1 MMFDIV
7 GKRFRFFL
15 ISGVVILIGII
26 SLATFGLKY
35 SIEFSPG
42 SMMTAS
48 FEQEVSQSELTRE
61 LNSLG
66 YTNAIV
72 QRILTEEGGF
82 LIRTRVLTGED
93 KVDLKEALAAKFGE
107 FEEEG
112 FRGVDPMV
120 AGETRNIAAIAVAVA
135 VVGMLLYITW
145 AFRRMPKPLRYGT
158 CAVVALGHD
167 VLVVLGI
174 FSIMGGILG
183 WEVNLMFIIGILAVI
198 GYSINNTVVIF
209 DRIRENLPKG
219 EGSSFEVVINN
230 SLVETLSRSLNTSL
244 TTLFVV
250 LALLFF
256 VGASIQNFAVV
267 LLIGIIAGTYSSLCI
282 APQLLIVWE
291 KKEWGRFIQWLPF
304 TIVKEKVGI

>member
-35 SIEFSPG
+35 GIEFSPG

-48 FEQEVSQSELTRE
+48 FEREVSQGELTRE
-61 LNSLG
+61 LTSLG
-66 YTNAIV
+66 YTNVIV

-82 LIRTRVLTGED
+82 LIRTRELIGEE

-112 FRGVDPMV
+112 FRRVDAMV
-120 AGETRNIAAIAVAVA
+120 AGETRNIAAIAVAAAA
-135 VVGMLLYITW
+135 VGVLLYITW
-145 AFRRMPKPLRYGT
+145 AFRRMPKPLRYGA

-174 FSIMGGILG
+174 FSIFGGILD

-198 GYSINNTVVIF
+198 GYSVNNTVVIF
-209 DRIRENLPKG
+209 DRIRENLHKG
-219 EGSSFEVVINN
+219 VSSNFEVVINN

-267 LLIGIIAGTYSSLCI
+267 LLIGIMAGTYSSLCI

-291 KKEWGRFIQWLPF
+291 KREWGRFIQWLPF
-304 TIVKEKVGI
+304 TAVKAKVG

>member
-15 ISGVVILIGII
+15 ISGVIILIGII
-26 SLATFGLKY
+26 SLVTFGLKY
-35 SIEFSPG
+35 GIEFSPG

-66 YTNAIV
+66 YANAIV
-72 QRILTEEGGF
+72 QRILTEENTF
-82 LIRTRVLTGED
+82 IIRTRVLTGEE
-93 KVDLKEALAAKFGE
+93 KVDLKEALAVEFGE
-107 FEEEG
+107 FGEEG

-120 AGETRNIAAIAVAVA
+120 AGETRNIAAIAVAAA

-145 AFRRMPKPLRYGT
+145 AFRRMPKPFRYGT
-158 CAVVALGHD
+158 CAVVALAHD

-174 FSIMGGILG
+174 FSILGSILG
-183 WEVNLMFIIGILAVI
+183 WEVNLMFIIGVLAVI
-198 GYSINNTVVIF
+198 GYSINNTVVVF
-209 DRIRENLPKG
+209 DRIRENLHKG
-219 EGSSFEVVINN
+219 EGSSFGVVINN

-304 TIVKEKVGI
+304 TIVKGKVGV